1 MRRGGRRRDERCARF
16 RCTVLS
22 SLAALRAGPRLGRF
36 RHRGLPVCAAA
47 AGHVAAARLRRPLVR
62 NLPAADGGLAA
73 RRPQPGRLPAGLVAR
88 VAARARLG
96 GHAGARDP
104 YLGASRHVSASQHI
118 STSRPISARLS
129 ARHSALLKACVL
141 AVGIF
146 FDRPCCR
153 PAAAARPTSRSLLP
167 EFNARA
173 EDGGGATAGRRQPL
187 LQGALP
193 AEQAADGPPEE
204 GGEPQP
210 LGAAV
215 EEGRG
220 GSG

>member
-1 MRRGGRRRDERCARF
+1 M
-16 RCTVLS
+16 
-22 SLAALRAGPRLGRF
+22 
-36 RHRGLPVCAAA
+36 
-47 AGHVAAARLRRPLVR
+47 
-62 NLPAADGGLAA
+62 
-73 RRPQPGRLPAGLVAR
+73 Q
-88 VAARARLG
+88 
-96 GHAGARDP
+96 
-104 YLGASRHVSASQHI
+104 
-118 STSRPISARLS
+118 
-129 ARHSALLKACVL
+129 ACVL